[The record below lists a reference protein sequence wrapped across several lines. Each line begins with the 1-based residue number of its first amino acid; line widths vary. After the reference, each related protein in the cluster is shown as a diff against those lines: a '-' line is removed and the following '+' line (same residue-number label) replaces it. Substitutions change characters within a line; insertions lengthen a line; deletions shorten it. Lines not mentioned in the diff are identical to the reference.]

1 MHSTSRIVLVGILA
15 TMLASCGLWQKR
27 KAPVDGLDY
36 STPGAGQSAPVSEA
50 KRLEVPP
57 DLITPSTD
65 DHYVVP
71 DSKSGTTYSS
81 YEANRKV
88 AAEEQAQQANPLAA
102 PSSVEPSQLDG
113 KIRIERAGTERWIVV
128 KGVTKAQLWSKL
140 QNFWHDMGFV
150 LVSENEAA
158 GLMETDW
165 AENHANIKG
174 NVFQDLM
181 HSALGTYYSG
191 SDRDKFRMRLEETA
205 EPGSVEI
212 YVSHRHMEEVN
223 NGGDSDG
230 THWESRKPDS
240 SVDDAMLQRVMVTL
254 GTVPVAARRMVEE
267 SRAPLPAHARIVST
281 GKNSEALVVDDS
293 LERAWRRVGLAL
305 DRTGVVVE
313 DRDRSKGIY
322 YVRYIKEDDAAT
334 KKERSSWLARLL
346 GAGDDESKT
355 ALFSVQITA
364 TSDGKSSVAVFNRD
378 GTKASAANVKSI
390 LTLLLNELK

>member
-36 STPGAGQSAPVSEA
+36 STPGAGQSAPVSAA
-50 KRLEVPP
+50 KQLEVPP

-81 YEANRKV
+81 YAASRKEEAQP
-88 AAEEQAQQANPLAA
+88 QATPAAA
-102 PSSVEPSQLDG
+102 PSQIEPSQLDG
-113 KIRIERAGTERWIVV
+113 KIRIERAGTERWLVV
-128 KGVTKAQLWSKL
+128 KDVSKAQLWPKL
-140 QNFWHDMGFV
+140 QGFWHDMGFV
-150 LVSENEAA
+150 LVTENEAA

-191 SDRDKFRMRLEETA
+191 SERDKFRMRLEDTA
-205 EPGSVEI
+205 EPGAVEI
-212 YVSHRHMEEVN
+212 YISHRHMEEVN

-230 THWESRKPDS
+230 THWESRAPDS
-240 SVDDAMLQRVMVTL
+240 NLDDAMLQRVMVTL
-254 GTVPVAARRMVEE
+254 GTQPQTARKMVQD
-267 SRAPLPAHARIVST
+267 AKTPMPAHARIVSN
-281 GKNSEALVVDDS
+281 GGNDVLFVDDS

-322 YVRYIKEDDAAT
+322 FVRYIKEDDAAT

-346 GAGDDESKT
+346 GSDDDESKT
-355 ALFSVQITA
+355 ALFSVQVKA
-364 TSDGKSSVAVFNRD
+364 TNDGKASITVFNRD
-378 GTKASAANVKSI
+378 GSKAPAASVKSI